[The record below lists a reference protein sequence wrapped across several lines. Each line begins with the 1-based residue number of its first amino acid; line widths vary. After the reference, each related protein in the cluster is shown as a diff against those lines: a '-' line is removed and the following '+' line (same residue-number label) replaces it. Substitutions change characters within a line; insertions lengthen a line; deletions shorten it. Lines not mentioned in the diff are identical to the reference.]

1 MHYHEQ
7 LTFTKYWKYFFY
19 KFITCFQNILF
30 GKWGWYSILKT
41 YHSFRNRYFLW
52 NRIFSTYMR
61 FFRRKII
68 YPEQMKPVS
77 LFWKKYPLDYHVTIG
92 SALTSKM
99 TNYVSHFKKKR
110 FWIHTIYAGKFPS
123 GTRQLQDRYE
133 CVHLYTSCLLM
144 PSVRKWTLLLVIKF
158 GSSKLMLLTECIKSW
173 PTLLWIG
180 HDLRRLNLLFIE
192 TDQPRNIKIEVGF

>member
-61 FFRRKII
+61 FFRRKVI
-68 YPEQMKPVS
+68 YPEQMKPVCFS
-77 LFWKKYPLDYHVTIG
+77 DDLSFEKKNSSGLSRDYWLRLNIKNDKLRFPL
-92 SALTSKM
+92 
-99 TNYVSHFKKKR
+99 KKKVLNTR
-110 FWIHTIYAGKFPS
+110 YAVNF
-123 GTRQLQDRYE
+123 LQAQN
-133 CVHLYTSCLLM
+133 
-144 PSVRKWTLLLVIKF
+144 W
-158 GSSKLMLLTECIKSW
+158 
-173 PTLLWIG
+173 
-180 HDLRRLNLLFIE
+180 
-192 TDQPRNIKIEVGF
+192 